1 MAKASKSPKPKMITQ
16 SRIIDEYGWTKSLIN
31 NFLPEPTL
39 KKNPHYSSAAPMKV
53 GEEDTVKDVMKTPEF
68 QAAMQKATKRKE
80 AANTAVSTK
89 ITNMHDNI
97 ECFITSISISILPD
111 DELRKR
117 TLQEKQNWYNRHPH
131 YNNYDD
137 EYSDLDEPIYKDVH
151 EADEDTLIRWIVNYI
166 RHNLVDYDNFLYK
179 ISGKVGSIGVYPE
192 IKTAVLEKIA
202 VAYPQYKEECERQ
215 MTCWP
220 MP

>member
-1 MAKASKSPKPKMITQ
+1 MITQ

-53 GEEDTVKDVMKTPEF
+53 WEEDTVKDVMKTPEF

-97 ECFITSISISILPD
+97 ECFISFFILISSFLP
-111 DELRKR
+111 LNFYFQKPIN
-117 TLQEKQNWYNRHPH
+117 QPAKKQTQIN
-131 YNNYDD
+131 
-137 EYSDLDEPIYKDVH
+137 S
-151 EADEDTLIRWIVNYI
+151 A
-166 RHNLVDYDNFLYK
+166 FF
-179 ISGKVGSIGVYPE
+179 GKHD
-192 IKTAVLEKIA
+192 
-202 VAYPQYKEECERQ
+202 
-215 MTCWP
+215 
-220 MP
+220 